1 MDLKLFS
8 FFFQFNF
15 LKNFIAS
22 DWHDSLDYKKF
33 TFKKELFAL
42 AEKKK
47 YSYIQVS
54 NLLKFIFFILR
65 LPNNL
70 EIQFINDVNNTF
82 EKSENMYKLKDRFLS
97 EHIHSLVY
105 GESLEQYRQK
115 IAEETEKL
123 KEEKREV
130 EEKARK
136 AEEINRKAI
145 EIMLVQTS
153 LSITEIA
160 SMIGVSEEIVLAIR
174 KEMEE

>member
-1 MDLKLFS
+1 M
-8 FFFQFNF
+8 
-15 LKNFIAS
+15 
-22 DWHDSLDYKKF
+22 
-33 TFKKELFAL
+33 
-42 AEKKK
+42 
-47 YSYIQVS
+47 
-54 NLLKFIFFILR
+54 KFIFFILR

-105 GESLEQYRQK
+105 GESLEQYREK
-115 IAEETEKL
+115 IAEETARL

-136 AEEINRKAI
+136 AEEEVRKAEETKRKAI

-153 LSITEIA
+153 LSIAQIA
-160 SMIGVSEEIVLAIR
+160 SMIDVSEEIVLKIQ
-174 KEMEE
+174 KKIKSKS